1 MLLTWRYSVYSDA
14 WLNNFV
20 GWICLTFLHNFKSH
34 TPFDLNVL
42 CVLWCIIRRQK
53 KAGCKGGRLYSI
65 TLFGC
70 FAVSAMLLLSLCWH
84 IKMYFHFQVKNSKCQ
99 CNSLEHIATIKGGSN
114 VTAKVCILCN
124 IGACGSLTMTSDC
137 AKNNIVI
144 LKQRSTN
151 F

>member
-1 MLLTWRYSVYSDA
+1 MYSVYSDA
-14 WLNNFV
+14 SEEGRKKEGAGEEGCTL
-20 GWICLTFLHNFKSH
+20 S
-34 TPFDLNVL
+34 L
-42 CVLWCIIRRQK
+42 C
-53 KAGCKGGRLYSI
+53 
-65 TLFGC
+65 
-70 FAVSAMLLLSLCWH
+70 SAALQSVLLLSLCWH